1 MVNDMILI
9 KIIQEVLNKTQ
20 QDIADDLGVS
30 RQTISMWHSGYKLS
44 KKNID
49 NINKIYNIPIDLIMK
64 TQVSGV
70 NLSKEDIERIKNTLV
85 EGTFDLYNTNALYYI
100 LNLLNENIIF
110 KSDNFSEWLKII
122 KDFYMCGHIN
132 DINEFTLNQ
141 NALLIVVYIKN
152 KKLLEIIDDYKAFLE
167 KSNVSLIVCTGNV
180 DRVKYFTFGG
190 NNENIY

>member
-49 NINKIYNIPIDLIMK
+49 NINKIYNIPIDLVMK

-122 KDFYMCGHIN
+122 IDF
-132 DINEFTLNQ
+132 
-141 NALLIVVYIKN
+141 
-152 KKLLEIIDDYKAFLE
+152 
-167 KSNVSLIVCTGNV
+167 
-180 DRVKYFTFGG
+180 
-190 NNENIY
+190 